1 VPTSAN
7 PFYRAEVSRS
17 YRMGVKPGL
26 FSTGN
31 PTSESNQYREMKF
44 HRPGELSWLGKRVLG
59 LVDFDASEE
68 EGEEGEDS

>member
-1 VPTSAN
+1 
-7 PFYRAEVSRS
+7 
-17 YRMGVKPGL
+17 
-26 FSTGN
+26 
-31 PTSESNQYREMKF
+31 MKF